1 MGILSHF
8 LDRSR
13 QPGVYR
19 IYNWINGKSYIGSTT
34 RSMRLRWEEHR
45 YRLSADIHPNW
56 LLLADWRK
64 YGPWCFSFSVLE
76 VVTDLACMMER
87 EMAWQRRIRNVYTL
101 QFADGSLQ
109 YERQKVLSEWPGPVD
124 VARWLAKRKS
134 ADTLSANEIYKLVGG
149 NRNEVLQVVREA
161 RPQQRGAEY
170 VTPYA
175 GRPTDKK
182 YYPEEPSLEY
192 QPPTT

>member
-1 MGILSHF
+1 MDILSHF

-19 IYNWINGKSYIGSTT
+19 VYNWINGKSYIGSTT

-45 YRLSADIHPNW
+45 YRLSAGIHPNR

-64 YGPWCFSFSVLE
+64 YGSWGFSFSILE
-76 VVTDLACMMER
+76 VVTDLTCIMER
-87 EMAWQRRIRNVYTL
+87 EMTWQRRIRNVYTL
-101 QFADGSLQ
+101 QFADGSMQ
-109 YERQKVLSEWPGPVD
+109 YEHQKVIVEWPGPIEI
-124 VARWLAKRKS
+124 ARWLAKRKS

-149 NRNEVLQVVREA
+149 NRNEVLSAVREV
-161 RPQQRGAEY
+161 RPQQQSTDY

-175 GRPTDKK
+175 GRRTKAS
-182 YYPEEPSLEY
+182 YYPEEPELEY
-192 QPPTT
+192 TPPSG